1 MFENERPSIEHVSYV
16 IGVFTLDRVFSPL
29 KYSMDVKSAAPTV
42 HVPPPECVLDVMLH
56 HVEFMKTDK
65 SFDI

>member
-1 MFENERPSIEHVSYV
+1 M

-29 KYSMDVKSAAPTV
+29 KYSIDVKSS
-42 HVPPPECVLDVMLH
+42 HVKETQISHLDVMLH